1 MHALTVSTDFST
13 MLFPLR
19 GMITVQLVET
29 FSDQL
34 VQFMGVKAHCLAS
47 QVAIRRQDSIDART
61 YNQ

>member
-1 MHALTVSTDFST
+1 